1 MVNGMNHSWC
11 KNIEVVPSLD
21 HLWLIRS
28 DGQHLVLLGMNAL
41 DLCFPLGYQFIWV
54 VFIINVNNAS
64 MTYIY
69 VGKLHSHL
77 RDKRNIP
84 FMLYSWAGGGEN
96 FYSCTS
102 WPSCYYETTHLRIL
116 KWMNVIQR
124 REQMHSWVMCKMLKE
139 TLLNVNNGPTLSIL
153 HEASQC
159 SVHLCVND
167 IDNIDTI
174 ST

>member
-1 MVNGMNHSWC
+1 MNHSWC
-11 KNIEVVPSLD
+11 KNIKVVPSLD

-64 MTYIY
+64 MNCIY

-84 FMLYSWAGGGEN
+84 FMHYSWAGGGDELL
-96 FYSCTS
+96 FMYKLTLML
-102 WPSCYYETTHLRIL
+102 LRDYTFADFEVDECHTQTWTNAFMSDV
-116 KWMNVIQR
+116 KNVKKKHYL
-124 REQMHSWVMCKMLKE
+124 M
-139 TLLNVNNGPTLSIL
+139 
-153 HEASQC
+153 
-159 SVHLCVND
+159 
-167 IDNIDTI
+167 
-174 ST
+174 